1 MFCSNY
7 REKSFSHNDWGNRA
21 SFENTPETK
30 YSRWKEIFVF
40 GTEERRGTKI
50 PVFPGD
56 SALRLNIPRLAF
68 PTKQKSPLMKK
79 RNSLIYTL
87 AKPAEKFY
95 NKVNPSY
102 SACPRAGINLGGN
115 SMLGTQPSG

>member
-30 YSRWKEIFVF
+30 NSRWKEIFVF
-40 GTEERRGTKI
+40 GTEERRGTEI

-56 SALRLNIPRLAF
+56 SDLRPRIPGYLPDKTKIAPYEKEELLNIYPSKTSR
-68 PTKQKSPLMKK
+68 
-79 RNSLIYTL
+79 
-87 AKPAEKFY
+87 
-95 NKVNPSY
+95 KV
-102 SACPRAGINLGGN
+102 L
-115 SMLGTQPSG
+115 Q